1 MNAVISIFKKEIK
14 GFFYSPL
21 AYVISAVILALGG
34 YFFSVTL
41 FTTRIAD
48 ISGVFM
54 NLAVILIFATPA
66 LTMKL
71 LAGEEQD
78 GTMEFLLTSPI
89 TVPQLIIG
97 KYLAALGFFLFITA
111 LTFVYPGILLT
122 LSTPD
127 KGVIIATYLGFFLL
141 VAANLSIGILCSSFT
156 ESQVIAS
163 ISGFGIL
170 LLLWISSWLSDSISG
185 PLGSFFKT
193 LSISEHY
200 MDFLRGVID
209 TTHIVYFISIILVS
223 LILSMY
229 SVSRRVWS

>member
-1 MNAVISIFKKEIK
+1 
-14 GFFYSPL
+14 
-21 AYVISAVILALGG
+21 
-34 YFFSVTL
+34 
-41 FTTRIAD
+41 
-48 ISGVFM
+48 
-54 NLAVILIFATPA
+54 
-66 LTMKL
+66 
-71 LAGEEQD
+71 
-78 GTMEFLLTSPI
+78 MEFLLTSPI

-111 LTFVYPGILLT
+111 LTFIYPGILLT

-127 KGVIIATYLGFFLL
+127 KGVILATYLGFFLL
-141 VAANLSIGILCSSFT
+141 VAAYLSIGILCSSFT
-156 ESQVIAS
+156 KSQVIAS

-209 TTHIVYFISIILVS
+209 TTLIVYFISIILVS

-229 SVSRRVWS
+229 SVSSRVWS